1 MKKQT
6 PIVSQLTREY
16 IAEFGVKT
24 FFAILEKAVFNCHPK
39 NQPALINVL
48 AQLHLCREYCSEGSV
63 MRQEI
68 DALHSKVWA
77 TLEASLC

>member
-1 MKKQT
+1 MKKKQ
-6 PIVSQLTREY
+6 PIISKLTREY
-16 IAEFGVKT
+16 IDEYGVKT
-24 FFAILEKAVFNCHPK
+24 FFAVLEKAVFGCHPK
-39 NQPALINVL
+39 NQTGMINIL